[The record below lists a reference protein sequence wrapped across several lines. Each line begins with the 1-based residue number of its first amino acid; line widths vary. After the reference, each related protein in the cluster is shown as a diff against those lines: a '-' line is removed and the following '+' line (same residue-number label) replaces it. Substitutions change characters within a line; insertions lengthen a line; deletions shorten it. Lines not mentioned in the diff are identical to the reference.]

1 MYVRM
6 SETCQRNEKNLVSF
20 NPQNLGENSYSHWHE
35 MTVQKELIFL
45 EHALGQTYEFC
56 KYTIP
61 LGPL

>member
-1 MYVRM
+1 M
-6 SETCQRNEKNLVSF
+6 VSF